1 MRSLLSHWAAK
12 GQLLPRYLLLLDW
25 AVMEHHQEDQ
35 LDSFEVAVAAKVGFV
50 VANWTGSSSAR
61 WQPWGFGEV
70 FDY

>member
-1 MRSLLSHWAAK
+1 
-12 GQLLPRYLLLLDW
+12 
-25 AVMEHHQEDQ
+25 MEHHQEDQ

-70 FDY
+70 VDY